1 MQKTDDP
8 WRPLPKFLDIQ
19 PSEIE
24 GKGLFATED
33 IPADITLGVSHVYD
47 KRFKNN
53 YIRTPL
59 GGFINH
65 SDESNCKKILIKN
78 AFFLCSRRKILSGE
92 ELTLTYTLYNVTSHQ

>member
-1 MQKTDDP
+1 MQRKDNP

-59 GGFINH
+59 GGFIND
-65 SDESNCKKILIKN
+65 SETPNLVAEIDKDFRYVRTLRDIK
-78 AFFLCSRRKILSGE
+78 AGE
-92 ELTLTYTLYNVTSHQ
+92 ELTLRYTLYNL

>member
-1 MQKTDDP
+1 MKKHY
-8 WRPLPKFLDIQ
+8 RPLPSYLTIK
-19 PSEIE
+19 SSKIE
-24 GKGLFATED
+24 GLGLYAVED
-33 IPADITLGVSHVYD
+33 IESHFVMGVSHYLIN
-47 KRFKNN
+47 KR

-65 SDESNCKKILIKN
+65 SNESNCKKILIKN

>member
-1 MQKTDDP
+1 MKNNES

-59 GGFINH
+59 GGFIND
-65 SDESNCKKILIKN
+65 SETPNLVAEIDKDFRYVKTLRDIK
-78 AFFLCSRRKILSGE
+78 AGE
-92 ELTLTYTLYNVTSHQ
+92 ELTLRYTLYNL

>member
-1 MQKTDDP
+1 MRDNNP
-8 WRPLPKFLDIQ
+8 WRPLPEFLDIQ

-24 GKGLFATED
+24 GKGLFAIKD

-59 GGFINH
+59 GGFIN
-65 SDESNCKKILIKN
+65 ESKTPNLVAEIDKDFRYVRTIRDIK
-78 AFFLCSRRKILSGE
+78 AGE
-92 ELTLTYTLYNVTSHQ
+92 ELTLQYTLYNL

>member
-1 MQKTDDP
+1 MQKTDSP

-59 GGFINH
+59 GGFIN
-65 SDESNCKKILIKN
+65 ESKTPNLVAEIDKDFRYVRTIRDIK
-78 AFFLCSRRKILSGE
+78 AGE
-92 ELTLTYTLYNVTSHQ
+92 ELTLQYTLYNL

>member
-1 MQKTDDP
+1 MRDNNP

-33 IPADITLGVSHVYD
+33 IPADLTLGVSHVYD

-59 GGFINH
+59 GGFIND
-65 SDESNCKKILIKN
+65 SETPNLVAEIDKDFRYVRTLRDIK
-78 AFFLCSRRKILSGE
+78 AGE
-92 ELTLTYTLYNVTSHQ
+92 ELTLRYTLYNL

>member
-1 MQKTDDP
+1 MRDNNP

-33 IPADITLGVSHVYD
+33 ILADITLGISHVYD
-47 KRFKNN
+47 ERFKNN

-59 GGFINH
+59 GGFIN
-65 SDESNCKKILIKN
+65 ESKTPNLVAEIEKDFRYVKTIRDIK
-78 AFFLCSRRKILSGE
+78 AGE
-92 ELTLTYTLYNVTSHQ
+92 ELTLRYTLYNL

>member
-1 MQKTDDP
+1 MQKKDNP

-19 PSEIE
+19 PSEID
-24 GKGLFATED
+24 GKGLFAIED

-59 GGFINH
+59 GGFIN
-65 SDESNCKKILIKN
+65 ESKTPNLVAEIDKDFRYVRTLRDIK
-78 AFFLCSRRKILSGE
+78 AGE
-92 ELTLTYTLYNVTSHQ
+92 ELTLRYTLYNL